1 MDSWQSYGG
10 MAEQGAICAAFSR
23 LMQLQTLVDPR
34 LGKLWQE
41 RQRHARSVISTAAD
55 LEGIDEFTSLEINHL
70 VDRYATWLMINL
82 TGTEH
87 INMTDGNAHKAATKM
102 IGDKCTQIYQ
112 RADQSIIKAHPE
124 LASCAV
130 AGNCI
135 EPALTTTHEATTHE
149 ANTALSEQPDHMQR
163 LMHQNLILQQRIDN
177 LEAADATA
185 TALPLTSHPS
195 DQHSLTPTTESID
208 LASPLAEQP
217 NTTSA

>member
-1 MDSWQSYGG
+1 MLTAGLRICHRSLIFVSIWFALVTQTAQSSVRLDSWQSYGG

-55 LEGIDEFTSLEINHL
+55 LEGIGELTSLEINHL
-70 VDRYATWLMINL
+70 VDRYAAWLMINL
-82 TGTEH
+82 TETEH
-87 INMTDGNAHKAATKM
+87 ISLTDGNAHEAATKM
-102 IGDKCTQIYQ
+102 ICDVCTQIYQ

-135 EPALTTTHEATTHE
+135 EPADSTTHETS
-149 ANTALSEQPDHMQR
+149 TASSEQPDHMQR
-163 LMHQNLILQQRIDN
+163 
-177 LEAADATA
+177 
-185 TALPLTSHPS
+185 
-195 DQHSLTPTTESID
+195 
-208 LASPLAEQP
+208 
-217 NTTSA
+217 